1 MPPQCDSDEQSS
13 SGFQALARPDAR
25 ILILGSLPGRT
36 SLAAYEYYAHQQ
48 NVFWRIME
56 AVFDIKGSYS
66 DRCRALL
73 KCRIALWDV
82 LRASVRPGSLDSDI
96 RQASAVAND
105 FGSFLNEHSH
115 IESIFFNGKKAEQL
129 FLRMVPPEH
138 YGACQMT
145 GLPST
150 SPAFAAM
157 PYADKLSAWKQAI
170 AVHGEGLLER

>member
-1 MPPQCDSDEQSS
+1 MPRLCDSREQTS
-13 SGFQALARPDAR
+13 SGFAPLATPDAR

-36 SLAAYEYYAHQQ
+36 SLAAHEYYAHQQ

-56 AVFDIKGSYS
+56 AVFDIKGTYS
-66 DRCRALL
+66 ERCRALVE
-73 KCRIALWDV
+73 CNIALWDV
-82 LRASVRPGSLDSDI
+82 LRASVRPGSMDADI
-96 RQASAVAND
+96 QQASAVAND

-115 IESIFFNGKKAEQL
+115 IQSILFNGKKAEQL

-138 YGACQMT
+138 YRACRLS

-157 PYADKLSAWKQAI
+157 SYAAKLNAWKEAI
-170 AVHGEGLLER
+170 TVHC